1 MNHRGLESVRE
12 VSTADGADLERTI
25 HNSDFL
31 DTYSEVLIRYLNDF
45 NCLDNL

>member
-1 MNHRGLESVRE
+1 MNHWGLESVRE
-12 VSTADGADLERTI
+12 VSTADGVLERTI